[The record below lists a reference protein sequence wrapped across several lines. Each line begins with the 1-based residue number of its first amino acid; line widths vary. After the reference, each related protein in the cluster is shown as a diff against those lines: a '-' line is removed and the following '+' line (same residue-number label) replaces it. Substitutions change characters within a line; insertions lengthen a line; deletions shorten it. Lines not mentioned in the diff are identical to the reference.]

1 MVNLLWFFSLFFV
14 FLQETLSTVDNEA
27 DWKKEW
33 DGEVCLSHK
42 SNNSGG
48 VGILFSKDFIPI
60 SLVTEEI
67 VEGRLLKI
75 HAVFENVK
83 LIFINVYAPTVGTE
97 RVMFLNIL
105 NYVIRNCSDDCYT
118 ILGGDFN

>member
-14 FLQETLSTVDNEA
+14 FLQETHSTVDNEA

-48 VGILFSKDFIPI
+48 VGILFSKD
-60 SLVTEEI
+60 LYQY
-67 VEGRLLKI
+67 LLLLRK
-75 HAVFENVK
+75 
-83 LIFINVYAPTVGTE
+83 
-97 RVMFLNIL
+97 
-105 NYVIRNCSDDCYT
+105 C
-118 ILGGDFN
+118 